1 VPTITRAGL
10 TFTTSDAEKGTVRLK
25 SWFTLLAGL
34 LAVDAALALRGG
46 DGPQLYRLNLAN
58 VVTFCVT
65 AIMLRR
71 LWTNRDARRIWLPLG
86 VGMVSYALAFVVYA
100 EFVAGRSPI
109 PYPSVAD
116 GLWLAIYPGAYA
128 SIVLLVHRQVRRSDA
143 GVWLDGIVAALA
155 VTALGTA
162 FVFQPVLDN
171 ATGGTVA
178 VATNLAYP
186 FSDITLLALVVGAL
200 VLCGARPPRLW
211 LLLAS
216 GFAIFAVADSIYVTQ
231 ATTGQYIPGRLLDV
245 GWPLG
250 LLLLTAAASQP
261 LTTEATMTRGLRRLV
276 LALPAAV
283 LALALLVAGAGR
295 IGTGAV
301 VLSVATL
308 AISLVRMAYAVA
320 LEERL
325 ETTRTQAL
333 TDELTGLGN
342 RRLLLG
348 HLEQTLGV
356 ATARTPSALVLFD
369 LDGFKLYNDTFG
381 HPAGDQLLTR
391 LARQLELAVG
401 EHGRAYRLGGDE
413 FCALLTGDP
422 RTLDERLPDLA
433 AALSDGG
440 SVSSSYGLA
449 LLPHEAQSSSSALA
463 LADRR
468 MYEQKDAE
476 RRSTRLQMRD
486 LLLTVVE
493 EQRPDLHMHSAE
505 VSRLCREVGARL
517 SMTVK
522 EIDLVGLAA
531 ELHDIGKVAIPD
543 SIVGKAGPLDA
554 TEWELMKTH
563 PLVGERLLS
572 SVRPLR
578 SLAPIVRSAHE
589 RWDGGGYPDGLAAE
603 LIPLAS
609 RVITACDAYD
619 AMISDRPYAHALTSE
634 AAIAELQRNAGTQFD
649 PGVVEALVATLAMPG
664 ERAPRPHVERR
675 PSFDPHLSTIASL
688 RGLLEVTRLIRR
700 AGSLESVLEAIAR
713 TVSDSLGL
721 GTVVIN
727 LRRPGTD
734 VFDVV
739 TALGS
744 EEVRA
749 ALLGT
754 SNDWSEWVPLLDERF
769 RRRGA
774 FHIRAGEYD
783 WTALGENRVVVGTS
797 RGDDPWLWH
806 PEDEL
811 FVPFYSSDQEVLGI
825 FSLGEPR
832 SGRRPTDDELDVLVA
847 MAEHAATAVETM
859 QTASGERPRLT
870 PVQQAQLGRA

>member
-1 VPTITRAGL
+1 
-10 TFTTSDAEKGTVRLK
+10 VRLK
-25 SWFTLLAGL
+25 SWFTVLAGL

-58 VVTFCVT
+58 AVTLCVT

-100 EFVAGRSPI
+100 EFVADRSPI

-128 SIVLLVHRQVRRSDA
+128 SIVLLVHRQVRRADA
-143 GVWLDGIVAALA
+143 GLWLDGIVAALA

-162 FVFQPVLDN
+162 FVFQPVLDH

-231 ATTGQYIPGRLLDV
+231 ATTGQYIPGHLLDV
-245 GWPLG
+245 GWPFG

-261 LTTEATMTRGLRRLV
+261 LTTEATTTRGLRRLV

-283 LALALLVAGAGR
+283 LALALLVAGSGR

-320 LEERL
+320 LEEHL

-422 RTLDERLPDLA
+422 RTLDERL
-433 AALSDGG
+433 
-440 SVSSSYGLA
+440 SSSYGLA

-517 SMTVK
+517 GMTVK

-619 AMISDRPYAHALTSE
+619 AMISDRPYAQALTSE

-649 PGVVEALVATLAMPG
+649 PDVVEALVATLAMPG

-744 EEVRA
+744 AEVRA

-754 SNDWSEWVPLLDERF
+754 SNDWSEWVLLLDERF

-859 QTASGERPRLT
+859 QTASGERQRLN
-870 PVQQAQLGRA
+870 PVQLSRLG